1 MMRPTED
8 KALQELLAS
17 VRQDP
22 QILAVLLFGS
32 AARGQQSPRSDL
44 DICLILTPQL
54 KPYDPQMLA
63 QKRLEY
69 LTCDLDLKI
78 FQQLPLY
85 VRRRVIKEGQLLY
98 VRDEPALY
106 ELAHRTAQAF
116 EDFKHFYYDY
126 LAQVA
131 NAGS

>member
-1 MMRPTED
+1 MRSKED
-8 KALQELLAS
+8 KALQRLLAV
-17 VRQDP
+17 VRQDS

-32 AARGQQSPRSDL
+32 GARGQQGSHSDL
-44 DICLILTPQL
+44 DICLVLTPQI
-54 KPYDPQMLA
+54 KPYDPRMLA

-69 LTCDLDLKI
+69 LGCDLDLKI

-85 VRRRVIKEGQLLY
+85 VRHRVLKEGQLLY
-98 VRDEPALY
+98 VRDELALY
-106 ELAHRTAQAF
+106 ELAYRTAQAF